1 MSRRDDIYSGNPNG
15 NGQRRPAQRPANG
28 HGRLSYEDQMR
39 SHGQSAQRQ
48 RSAGPSARD
57 YSRDRYTSGQRQ
69 GTRMQQPSG
78 RRQVQ
83 LDQSSQVARRPQQDQ
98 RARQQAPQRVANPNM
113 AGRYSRGNGVYQARP
128 NQAATVARAAE
139 GVLSSPVSFIVRIA
153 LIVVLAAVFGVRMVL
168 SSGDTAQLRDLEA
181 TVASQQEQLDTLSAE
196 NQSMQES
203 IDSRQATLDA
213 YNALL

>member
-1 MSRRDDIYSGNPNG
+1 MGRRDDIYSSRNSSD
-15 NGQRRPAQRPANG
+15 QRRPAQRPAG
-28 HGRLSYEDQMR
+28 SQGRLSHEDQLR
-39 SHGQSAQRQ
+39 SRGQGTQRQ
-48 RSAGPSARD
+48 RSAGSNARD

-69 GTRMQQPSG
+69 GARAQQPTG

-83 LDQSSQVARRPQQDQ
+83 LDQGAQLSRRPQQEQ
-98 RARQQAPQRVANPNM
+98 RPRQQVPQYGANPNM

-128 NQAATVARAAE
+128 NQAANAARAAE
-139 GVLSSPVSFIVRIA
+139 GVLSSPISFLIRIA
-153 LIVVLAAVFGVRMVL
+153 LVVVLVAVFGIRLFL

-181 TVASQQEQLDTLSAE
+181 TVASQQAQLDTLTAE

-213 YNALL
+213 YNSLL